1 MRAAITTILLG
12 CLCLMGSVSAE
23 EGVVDEV
30 LESPGAGVVLESS
43 EKNVDPFESI
53 NRPLFAFNNQ
63 LDKWILRPVAK
74 GYDFVMPDPAQRG
87 VGNFFANLY
96 DFNSALNALL
106 QARFEGAAQG
116 GGRFLV
122 NSTLGVFGL
131 FDVATRMGIRPY
143 RTDFGHTLALWGVP
157 SGPYIMV
164 PLFGPRTF
172 RSGTGTVVDTYS
184 SVPMLFVDD
193 NTVRNTIWGVELV
206 DGRSRLLAADELL
219 SGDRYIFI
227 RDAYL
232 QQREY
237 FVNDGKVEDNFSD
250 YDDEWEEEF

>member
-1 MRAAITTILLG
+1 MRAVLTSILLG
-12 CLCLMGSVSAE
+12 CLCLVGPVMAE
-23 EGVVDEV
+23 GEGVIEV
-30 LESPGAGVVLESS
+30 LESPGAGAVLESS
-43 EKNVDPFESI
+43 GKNLDPLESI

-63 LDKWILRPVAK
+63 LDRWVLRPVAK

-106 QARFEGAAQG
+106 QARFTGAAQG

-131 FDVATRMGIRPY
+131 FDVATRFGIRSY

-157 SGPYIMV
+157 SGPYVMV

-172 RSGTGTVVDTYS
+172 RSGTGTVVDTFT
-184 SVPMLFVDD
+184 SVPMFIDD
-193 NTVRNTIWGVELV
+193 NTVRNSLWGLELV
-206 DGRSRLLAADELL
+206 DGRSRLLAAEELL
-219 SGDRYIFI
+219 SGDRYIFV

-232 QQREY
+232 QQREF
-237 FVNDGKVEDNFSD
+237 FVNDGKIEDNFSD